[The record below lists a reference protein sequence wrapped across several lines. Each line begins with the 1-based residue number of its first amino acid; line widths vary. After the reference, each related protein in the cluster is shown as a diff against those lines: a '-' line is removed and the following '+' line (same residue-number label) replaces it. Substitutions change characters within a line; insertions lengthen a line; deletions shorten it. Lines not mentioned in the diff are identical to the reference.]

1 MGQGPATEAGVEALL
16 EQGRLDAAEQLCSK
30 VAKSGVS
37 SAMAPALL
45 MLAQACHAAGRTSS
59 AAAWLRR
66 LANAAPNAQDLE
78 AARLAQVLERPQVAC
93 LLFEKA
99 DKHRALST
107 ADRLNMAKVT
117 LTTAESLRLPRG
129 RHGAWALHE
138 EMLQKAAQ
146 QFAELT
152 QVEDAELG
160 EQVEVWTGLARVL
173 RLQRADATRIELA
186 LARAAA
192 LLAGLPSANVLVR
205 SG

>member
-1 MGQGPATEAGVEALL
+1 
-16 EQGRLDAAEQLCSK
+16 
-30 VAKSGVS
+30 
-37 SAMAPALL
+37 
-45 MLAQACHAAGRTSS
+45 
-59 AAAWLRR
+59 
-66 LANAAPNAQDLE
+66 
-78 AARLAQVLERPQVAC
+78 PQVAC

-173 RLQRADATRIELA
+173 R
-186 LARAAA
+186 
-192 LLAGLPSANVLVR
+192 
-205 SG
+205 